1 MSCMHVT
8 VELKGA
14 KGKYNGI
21 PFVVGIRT
29 VLSSYRHLSNFNTE
43 MTMCDFLSSTPMK
56 VIYINHFNYQ
66 TLQDKKAVQQTF
78 QNHTILCNVLVS

>member
-29 VLSSYRHLSNFNTE
+29 VLSSYRHLSIKE
-43 MTMCDFLSSTPMK
+43 LYLSLVK
-56 VIYINHFNYQ
+56 VAD
-66 TLQDKKAVQQTF
+66 TAL
-78 QNHTILCNVLVS
+78 